1 MLKKLV
7 FLSVLCLLFTL
18 STSSY
23 SMKKT
28 FTTPEPMTTDWVKL
42 SVIGINLDLNN
53 STFFLRSFDS
63 FNVAFDVIN
72 GTPNYSLEIR
82 DNDTLVYSNVFSG
95 NSQLIQNIQLTQGT
109 YHVINISI
117 IDSLSQSK
125 ESDLD
130 LEIR

>member
-7 FLSVLCLLFTL
+7 FLIALCLLFTL

-28 FTTPEPMTTDWVKL
+28 FTAPELMTTDWVKL
-42 SVIGINLDLNN
+42 SVIGVNIDLNN

-72 GTPNYSLEIR
+72 GTPNYTVEIR

-95 NSQLIQNIQLTQGT
+95 NSQLIQNIQLTQGAS
-109 YHVINISI
+109 HSINYSI
-117 IDSLSQSK
+117 TDTLGQTK
-125 ESDLD
+125 ESNLD
-130 LEIR
+130 IDIR